1 MQPTIAACAQAMIA
15 YTGEK
20 VHLTQHFMKVYSF
33 AAAIG
38 AAEGI
43 EPAEQEILELAALV
57 HDIGI
62 MICLEK
68 YGSAKGPLQEEE
80 GPPLARMLLEA
91 LDYPETKIDRVC
103 WLVGH
108 HHTITDVT
116 WIVHRILLEADFLV
130 NAFEGKADVER
141 IAQTR
146 KDVFATATGLA
157 MLDSMYPAS

>member
-1 MQPTIAACAQAMIA
+1 MQPSIVACAQAMIA
-15 YTGEK
+15 YTGNR

-38 AAEGI
+38 AAEGL

-62 MICLEK
+62 IVCMEK
-68 YGSAKGPLQEEE
+68 YGSAKGELQEEE
-80 GPPLARMLLEA
+80 GPPLARMLLEG
-91 LDYPETKIDRVC
+91 LDCEEDKISRVC

-108 HHTITDVT
+108 HHTTSDVT
-116 WIVHRILLEADFLV
+116 WILHRILLEADFLV
-130 NAFEGKADVER
+130 NAFEGKADAER

-146 KDVFATATGLA
+146 RDVFATATGLA
-157 MLDSMYPAS
+157 MLDSMYPVS